1 MIEDIATLDTM
12 LADSFPKEI
21 NKAKIREIF
30 EILQTQERSD
40 WGNEELGAD
49 QELWREKFTSSGWR
63 RKDWFF
69 FTNQPGP
76 TNRDVEENSR
86 KVGYKESHHC

>member
-1 MIEDIATLDTM
+1 MLVTIVTSDQIEVYLSFYRNRNISLSIVKMIEDIATLDTM

-40 WGNEELGAD
+40 
-49 QELWREKFTSSGWR
+49 
-63 RKDWFF
+63 
-69 FTNQPGP
+69 
-76 TNRDVEENSR
+76 
-86 KVGYKESHHC
+86 